1 MVSVA
6 VNSAV
11 GLAAIDVSRFR
22 VGAYLDPTD
31 RAVPFRFVALCHR
44 RGMTMV
50 SLDVDLTPA
59 HRSEMGRVELVF
71 DSTEQQALI
80 LARSLEAVVGVV
92 DIDLEPV

>member
-1 MVSVA
+1 MAGIPVT
-6 VNSAV
+6 SAV

-22 VGAYLDPTD
+22 VRAFLDPTD

-44 RGMTMV
+44 RGMVMV
-50 SLDVDLTPA
+50 SLDLDITPA
-59 HRSEMGRVELVF
+59 AGSEMGRVKLVF

-92 DIDLEPV
+92 GIDLDPV